1 MCFRLKV
8 RNVESA
14 KLRARLDGVLPLD
27 LKRLC
32 KCSFYYSMVQA
43 NERPSHFDTGVAKR
57 KRRQI
62 RKRWESEIRRRW
74 ESGCG
79 KFEVNLGSQRI
90 IISGSVASS
99 IQKDVRMSI
108 GSATSGNSPAE

>member
-1 MCFRLKV
+1 M
-8 RNVESA
+8 A
-14 KLRARLDGVLPLD
+14 YYYY

-43 NERPSHFDTGVAKR
+43 NERPSHFDIGVAKR

-62 RKRWESEIRRRW
+62 RKEW
-74 ESGCG
+74 ESGRG